1 METLFGFDDLAPR
14 NQGGL
19 PGASNHPPLL
29 PSDRERVIARI
40 IEINVSASAS
50 FLGQF
55 TTEQL
60 ALYLEHLVSSQGPR
74 GRDAVWQ
81 RPGDSPAVLV
91 AQSAA

>member
-14 NQGGL
+14 DLGGPAGEMPAPTL
-19 PGASNHPPLL
+19 ISR
-29 PSDRERVIARI
+29 DRESVIGQI
-40 IEINVSASAS
+40 IEINSTASAS

-55 TTEQL
+55 TDEQL
-60 ALYLEHLVSSQGPR
+60 WLYLMHLVSSQSPR

-81 RPGDSPAVLV
+81 RPGDSPAVLG